1 MGVCCPDGVLS
12 FIHVSYVPLVEEC
25 TANALNYIPDIPVLM
40 SRETH
45 SYDRVGPMST
55 PLIAVVRMK
64 PIINDIEVDDHYEE
78 YETLSIKD
86 GTCPDAVQ
94 SQSQASGDR
103 LDAESGCV
111 LGAAEPPLKNMI
123 SEGAYIELMKN
134 CSKWN
139 ERACNERRA
148 RLRYPFF
155 DQQTGTA
162 HRFNPVFYRLPSQ
175 RCNAT
180 DAHTIVQYVTQ
191 RWRRRQSANSSD
203 AIEMKMFLRD
213 NPALDAALNTTA
225 ASAQSEVMDVNF
237 DYGQGKGTP
246 KGLFDYN
253 EEGDDDASND
263 DGGSDEDDW
272 GSKRKSRK
280 AQSGSSGGPGGSK
293 NKKKASDS
301 GRAGRASAAAASAA
315 QDAAD
320 ETNNFHCTLCSA
332 AYKSLAGL
340 AYHKAFQHN
349 DPLPIGTSIEISPL
363 LETSSICDLCLGS
376 KNMNKKTMKPED
388 LVVCHDC
395 GRSAHPS
402 CLSFNDNVPVIIK
415 RYGWQCIECKSC
427 TICGTSENDDKL
439 LFCDDCDRG
448 YHTYCFTPKMKSLPE
463 NEYSCAL
470 CIGTF
475 GARASAVPK
484 KTGSAN

>member
-1 MGVCCPDGVLS
+1 M
-12 FIHVSYVPLVEEC
+12 
-25 TANALNYIPDIPVLM
+25 
-40 SRETH
+40 
-45 SYDRVGPMST
+45 
-55 PLIAVVRMK
+55 
-64 PIINDIEVDDHYEE
+64 IN
-78 YETLSIKD
+78 
-86 GTCPDAVQ
+86 
-94 SQSQASGDR
+94 
-103 LDAESGCV
+103 ES
-111 LGAAEPPLKNMI
+111 
-123 SEGAYIELMKN
+123 AYIELMKN

-162 HRFNPVFYRLPSQ
+162 HRFNPVFYRSPCQ
-175 RCNAT
+175 RSTST
-180 DAHTIVQYVTQ
+180 DANTFVQYSTC

-213 NPALDAALNTTA
+213 NPALDAALSTSTA
-225 ASAQSEVMDVNF
+225 PAQSDSVDLVY

-280 AQSGSSGGPGGSK
+280 SQGGVSGSGSGSK
-293 NKKKASDS
+293 NRKKASEKAS
-301 GRAGRASAAAASAA
+301 RSSTASASAR

-320 ETNNFHCTLCSA
+320 EVNNFQCTSECGGSVSAGNPLRVRRVPPSLGVPRPAGFMVAGCAGWLLQLLLFIIFLFYLFYLKRHLCSVCPA
-332 AYKSLAGL
+332 SYKSLAGL
-340 AYHKAFQHN
+340 AYHKAFHHN
-349 DPLPIGTSIEISPL
+349 DPLSSDSSIEISPL
-363 LETSSICDLCLGS
+363 LEISPICDLCLGS
-376 KNMNKKTMKPED
+376 KHMNKKTKKAED

-395 GRSAHPS
+395 GRSAHSS
-402 CLSFNDNVPVIIK
+402 CLNFNENVPIIIK

-463 NEYSCAL
+463 NEYSCSL
-470 CIGTF
+470 CIKTF
-475 GARASAVPK
+475 GANASAVVRCNTPPN
-484 KTGSAN
+484 SMVV

>member
-1 MGVCCPDGVLS
+1 MSLVVLRWPQNSKPQTGLEPALTEFLGVVVICPQVFCTNTGIVVLLVPETNVYVALAHIDRITGVAAIIDL
-12 FIHVSYVPLVEEC
+12 LRK
-25 TANALNYIPDIPVLM
+25 TALAEIV
-40 SRETH
+40 
-45 SYDRVGPMST
+45 
-55 PLIAVVRMK
+55 AV
-64 PIINDIEVDDHYEE
+64 
-78 YETLSIKD
+78 
-86 GTCPDAVQ
+86 CA
-94 SQSQASGDR
+94 
-103 LDAESGCV
+103 
-111 LGAAEPPLKNMI
+111 GAAGHSVREMI
-123 SEGAYIELMKN
+123 NESAYIELMKN

-162 HRFNPVFYRLPSQ
+162 HRFNPVFYRSPCQ
-175 RCNAT
+175 RSTST
-180 DAHTIVQYVTQ
+180 DANTFVQYSTC

-213 NPALDAALNTTA
+213 NPALDAALSTSTA
-225 ASAQSEVMDVNF
+225 PAQSDSVDLVY

-280 AQSGSSGGPGGSK
+280 SQGGVSGSGSGSK
-293 NKKKASDS
+293 NRKKASEKAS
-301 GRAGRASAAAASAA
+301 RSSTASASAR

-320 ETNNFHCTLCSA
+320 EVNNFQCTMCPAS
-332 AYKSLAGL
+332 YKSLAGL
-340 AYHKAFQHN
+340 AYHKAFHHN
-349 DPLPIGTSIEISPL
+349 DPLSSDSSIEISPL
-363 LETSSICDLCLGS
+363 LEISPICDLCLGS
-376 KNMNKKTMKPED
+376 KHMNKKTKKAED

-395 GRSAHPS
+395 GRSAHSS
-402 CLSFNDNVPVIIK
+402 CLNFNENVPIIIK

-463 NEYSCAL
+463 NEYSCSL
-470 CIGTF
+470 CIKTF
-475 GARASAVPK
+475 GANASAVVRCNTPPN
-484 KTGSAN
+484 SMVV

>member
-1 MGVCCPDGVLS
+1 
-12 FIHVSYVPLVEEC
+12 
-25 TANALNYIPDIPVLM
+25 M
-40 SRETH
+40 SRT
-45 SYDRVGPMST
+45 SSCKSAKSSSRSSSSKVRVSSARSSEKVGNVSSSVSLRSSSSRT
-55 PLIAVVRMK
+55 TASI
-64 PIINDIEVDDHYEE
+64 D
-78 YETLSIKD
+78 TLSSKSG
-86 GTCPDAVQ
+86 GTCSDAARSKSDV
-94 SQSQASGDR
+94 SCDR

-111 LGAAEPPLKNMI
+111 LGAVWPPPENMI

-139 ERACNERRA
+139 ERACNERKA

-225 ASAQSEVMDVNF
+225 ASAPSGNGWNTSVSDVLDANF

-280 AQSGSSGGPGGSK
+280 AQGGSSGGGGSSK

-301 GRAGRASAAAASAA
+301 GRAARASAAAASAA

-320 ETNNFHCTLCSA
+320 EANNYHCTLCSA

-349 DPLPIGTSIEISPL
+349 DPLPTGTSIEISPL

-402 CLSFNDNVPVIIK
+402 CLSFNENVPVIIK

>member
-1 MGVCCPDGVLS
+1 
-12 FIHVSYVPLVEEC
+12 
-25 TANALNYIPDIPVLM
+25 
-40 SRETH
+40 
-45 SYDRVGPMST
+45 
-55 PLIAVVRMK
+55 
-64 PIINDIEVDDHYEE
+64 
-78 YETLSIKD
+78 
-86 GTCPDAVQ
+86 
-94 SQSQASGDR
+94 
-103 LDAESGCV
+103 
-111 LGAAEPPLKNMI
+111 MI

-139 ERACNERRA
+139 ERACNERKA

-225 ASAQSEVMDVNF
+225 ASAPSGNAWNTSVSDVLDANF

-280 AQSGSSGGPGGSK
+280 APGGSSGGGGSSK

-301 GRAGRASAAAASAA
+301 GRAARASAAAASAA

-320 ETNNFHCTLCSA
+320 EANNYHCTCEWRGSEPVSAGNPRRSRAASRPLGVPRPAARLPVATGCFCLIPLISSIFKLYFSSVCSA

-349 DPLPIGTSIEISPL
+349 DPLPTGTSIESSLSSLTFSCLEISPL

-402 CLSFNDNVPVIIK
+402 CLSFNENVPVIIK